1 MACASASPA
10 ARAELLLEAP
20 ALILGV
26 VQLGEGVGDLVT
38 RHEELEAVD
47 EARVAVVAARER
59 RELERELGDEDRLD
73 EERLHDR
80 FEDRREEMAGGRV
93 RVRRDPAARRQT
105 PQTLAIEHA
114 LRRHR

>member
-1 MACASASPA
+1 QGVRPGLARG

-26 VQLGEGVGDLVT
+26 VQLGEGVGDLVA

-59 RELERELGDEDRLD
+59 RELDRELGDEARLH
-73 EERLHDR
+73 EERLDHR
-80 FEDRREEMAGGRV
+80 LEDRREEMAG
-93 RVRRDPAARRQT
+93 RR
-105 PQTLAIEHA
+105 
-114 LRRHR
+114 LRRHRDAAARRTARQELAVE